1 MSQQIDQKSNSLLV
15 EKKSNKVLQQK
26 AKVPNSICSPD
37 SDIILISAALLQYS
51 ATDLLILTIV
61 LFVLCLIESVEMG
74 SLGSRFQSPSQGPEE
89 AAEGTSTARKHG
101 CDCKKRKRNAQCD
114 CESEQEEDDA
124 ILDAPRR

>member
-1 MSQQIDQKSNSLLV
+1 MNQQIDQKSNSLLV

-37 SDIILISAALLQYS
+37 SDILISAALLQYS

-124 ILDAPRR
+124 ILDVPRR